1 MLLKDYNLKDIFKSI
16 TFDNRVEFSKL
27 KNIEK
32 YLKTKCCSDIHIL
45 HVKEVQMKN
54 EYHDYVMNAN
64 NLINTKIR
72 KILGYKSSL
81 DLFMIELDKLT
92 QLTT

>member
-1 MLLKDYNLKDIFKSI
+1 
-16 TFDNRVEFSKL
+16 
-27 KNIEK
+27 
-32 YLKTKCCSDIHIL
+32 
-45 HVKEVQMKN
+45 MKN

>member
-1 MLLKDYNLKDIFKSI
+1 
-16 TFDNRVEFSKL
+16 
-27 KNIEK
+27 
-32 YLKTKCCSDIHIL
+32 
-45 HVKEVQMKN
+45 MKN

-81 DLFMIELDKLT
+81 ELFTTELEKLT
-92 QLTT
+92 QLTV

>member
-1 MLLKDYNLKDIFKSI
+1 
-16 TFDNRVEFSKL
+16 
-27 KNIEK
+27 
-32 YLKTKCCSDIHIL
+32 
-45 HVKEVQMKN
+45 MKN

-72 KILGYKSSL
+72 TILGYKSSL
-81 DLFMIELDKLT
+81 DFCMIELDKLT